1 MQTTLLHVEQ
11 LSTFIESSQNVPMPS
26 RLSFALIKFY
36 EKIKENRGFYLEKLN
51 EILRE
56 NVEIDANGQIIVEKG
71 SPIFKENSVEN
82 YNKAAQELA
91 LTLVDIPSLAI
102 PLEDLEKLPMT
113 IAQMAILKDFIV
125 E

>member
-1 MQTTLLHVEQ
+1 MKK
-11 LSTFIESSQNVPMPS
+11 S
-26 RLSFALIKFY
+26 R
-36 EKIKENRGFYLEKLN
+36 KIAVFYLEKLN